1 MARIQLENITKRY
14 KGMKEGRAAVDRLSL
29 DIQDNEFFVLFGP
42 AGAGKT
48 TVLKTIA
55 GIEFPNE
62 GLVKIGGEIV
72 NLIESMYRNVS
83 MVFENYA
90 LYPHLSV
97 YDNIAFPMRS
107 PLHRK
112 DEDEIK
118 KAVERVVKMM
128 KIDGLC
134 DRKPSQL
141 SNGQRQRVAI
151 GRCLVREP
159 TVFLM
164 DEPLAHLDAKLRHFM
179 RGELKEMQSA
189 FNTTTI
195 YVTHDFME
203 AMSLADRVAVMNN
216 GRIEQLGSS
225 LQMYY
230 APVNEFVARL
240 FGEPEITIFPAEISS
255 ENGRL
260 ALKALGQEEPL
271 FPERDAGYA
280 LQAAGASSVDVGI
293 RGIDIAFSLT
303 PQGAGWIKGTVY
315 ASEPIGN
322 KVIMT
327 ADVNGEKIRIAAPNN
342 TVAGVDEPVYLMF
355 NMKNA
360 LFFDGVTKTSINKP
374 SALKAAES
382 GVARKGSGSPYRGE
396 KTERDSI

>member
-29 DIQDNEFFVLFGP
+29 DIKDNEFFVLFGP

-72 NLIESMYRNVS
+72 NLIEPMYRNVS

-112 DEDEIK
+112 DEDTIK

-128 KIDGLC
+128 KIDGLY

-216 GRIEQLGSS
+216 GKIEQLGSS

-230 APVNEFVARL
+230 TPVNEFVARL
-240 FGEPEITIFPAEISS
+240 FGEPEITIFPAEMAS
-255 ENGRL
+255 ENGQF
-260 ALKALGQEEPL
+260 ALKALGQERPL
-271 FPERDAGYA
+271 FPEGDAGQV
-280 LQAAGASSVDVGI
+280 LQETGAETVDVGI

-303 PQGAGWIKGTVY
+303 PQDADWIKGTVY

-327 ADVNGEKIRIAAPNN
+327 AEVNGEKIRIAAPNN
-342 TVAGVDEPVYLMF
+342 TVADLDEPVYLKF
-355 NMKNA
+355 TMKNA
-360 LFFDGVTKTSINKP
+360 LFFDGVTKTFITRSEREK
-374 SALKAAES
+374 
-382 GVARKGSGSPYRGE
+382 YR
-396 KTERDSI
+396 

>member
-1 MARIQLENITKRY
+1 MSEIELIDVTKKY
-14 KGMKEGRAAVDRLSL
+14 KDNAAVDKLSL
-29 DIQDNEFFVLFGP
+29 HIKDNEFFVFFGP

-48 TVLKTIA
+48 TTLKTIA
-55 GIEFPNE
+55 GVEFPQE

-72 NLIESMYRNVS
+72 NLVESMHRNVS

-90 LYPHLSV
+90 LYPHMSV
-97 YDNIAFPMRS
+97 YDNIAFPLRS
-107 PLHRK
+107 KLHRK
-112 DEDEIK
+112 DEAYIK
-118 KAVERVVKMM
+118 QAVEKVVKMLH
-128 KIDGLC
+128 IDGLYE
-134 DRKPSQL
+134 RKPSQL

-203 AMSLADRVAVMNN
+203 AMSLADRIAVLNK
-216 GRIEQLGSS
+216 GKIEQLGTS

-230 APVNEFVARL
+230 TPKNEFVARL
-240 FGEPEITIFPAEISS
+240 FGEPEINLIATELFS
-255 ENGRL
+255 EGGAVKLRIL
-260 ALKALGQEEPL
+260 QQETLLVPEADVVEALKNTN
-271 FPERDAGYA
+271 
-280 LQAAGASSVDVGI
+280 AAKIDIGI
-293 RGIDIAFSLT
+293 RGIDISFNFS
-303 PQGAGWIKGTVY
+303 PQDSNWIKGSIY
-315 ASEPIGN
+315 AFEPIGN

-327 ADVNGEKIRIAAPNN
+327 VDVSGSRIRIAAANN
-342 TVAGVDEPVYLMF
+342 ISAELDQTVYVKF

-360 LFFDGVTKTSINKP
+360 LYFNS
-374 SALKAAES
+374 E
-382 GVARKGSGSPYRGE
+382 
-396 KTERDSI
+396 TEAFITRSDIRRYA

>member
-1 MARIQLENITKRY
+1 MARIQLENITKKY
-14 KGMKEGRAAVDRLSL
+14 KEKAAVDGLSL

-48 TVLKTIA
+48 TTLKVIA
-55 GIEFPNE
+55 GIEFPQE
-62 GLVKIGGEIV
+62 GLVRIGGEIV
-72 NLIESMYRNVS
+72 NLIEPMHRNVS

-107 PLHRK
+107 KLHRK
-112 DEDEIK
+112 DEASIK
-118 KAVERVVKMM
+118 AAVEKVIKTMNMHRVEG
-128 KIDGLC
+128 IY
-134 DRKPSQL
+134 DRRPSQL

-151 GRCLVREP
+151 GRALVREP
-159 TVFLM
+159 NVFLM

-203 AMSLADRVAVMNN
+203 AMSLADRIAVMNN
-216 GRIEQLGSS
+216 GKIEQLGTA

-230 APVNEFVARL
+230 TPVNEFVARL
-240 FGEPEITIFPAEISS
+240 FGEPEINIFPAELVQ
-255 ENGRL
+255 EGGVA
-260 ALKALGQEEPL
+260 ALRALGQTTLLSPAS
-271 FPERDAGYA
+271 DSAAA
-280 LQAAGASSVDVGI
+280 LTASGCARIDIGI
-293 RGIDIAFSLT
+293 RGIDAAFSFT
-303 PQGAGWIKGTVY
+303 NGSEGAIRGSVF
-315 ASEPIGN
+315 AFEPIGN

-327 ADVNGEKIRIAAPNN
+327 VDVNGTQIRIAAPNN
-342 TVAGVDEPVYLMF
+342 TKADLDDTVYLEF

-360 LFFDGVTKTSINKP
+360 LYFNAVNGAFITR
-374 SALKAAES
+374 S
-382 GVARKGSGSPYRGE
+382 GVEKYR
-396 KTERDSI
+396 